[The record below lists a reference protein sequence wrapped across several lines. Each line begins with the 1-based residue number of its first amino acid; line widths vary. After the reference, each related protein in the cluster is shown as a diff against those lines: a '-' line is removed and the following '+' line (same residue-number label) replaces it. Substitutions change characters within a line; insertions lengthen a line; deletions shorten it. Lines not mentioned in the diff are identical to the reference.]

1 MQSTLDKRWQVQK
14 ISGEL
19 PELDTFLQDRGLDL
33 TEGMLSWADF
43 HALMRVEGDVDEPPQ
58 V

>member
-1 MQSTLDKRWQVQK
+1 VQSTLENCWQTQK

-19 PELDTFLQDRGLDL
+19 PELDTFLQDRGLHL

-58 V
+58 F